1 MTVADILETIRTENA
16 TALSRLGS
24 SKALYAETAGQLDA
38 ETVCNAAAAAEY
50 AAYKTLSEWAADESD
65 DDAIAVFESIA
76 EIEYEHFETV
86 KTHSDSV
93 DVEDAAVPKL
103 QTVLRSY
110 TDTIDRAGG
119 LLGRCLVAK
128 KSKEQYT
135 GYFVGDADP
144 QTAQLFRELGSDV
157 TKQQEQTLSLID
169 SVCET
174 PADYDRAVEAATAV
188 IQAAYEE
195 YTDSL
200 ESLGVNPKPVC

>member
-1 MTVADILETIRTENA
+1 VA
-16 TALSRLGS
+16 
-24 SKALYAETAGQLDA
+24 
-38 ETVCNAAAAAEY
+38 
-50 AAYKTLSEWAADESD
+50 
-65 DDAIAVFESIA
+65 
-76 EIEYEHFETV
+76 
-86 KTHSDSV
+86 
-93 DVEDAAVPKL
+93 VEDAAVPKL